1 MQNRSRDEQRTVGG
15 LLVASLKGLFTAILV
30 SFGLLLGFAAIS
42 LGLEDPIKPLWIF
55 ALASLLCGAAAGG
68 YAAGAFGNDPLS
80 GVICGA
86 EYVMLI
92 WLGALLL
99 RGRVEAPLS
108 PLLSAI
114 GYAVCILTALICG
127 LAAVNRIPSG
137 KRRSPTAARRKMAR
151 QRK

>member
-1 MQNRSRDEQRTVGG
+1 MT
-15 LLVASLKGLFTAILV
+15 ASLKGLLTALLV

-55 ALASLLCGAAAGG
+55 AFAALLFGAAAGG
-68 YAAGAFGNDPLS
+68 YVAGVFGNDSLS
-80 GVICGA
+80 GVICGT

-92 WLGALLL
+92 WLGSLLW

-114 GYAVCILTALICG
+114 GYAVCILTALIFG
-127 LAAVNRIPSG
+127 LVAVNRIPSG
-137 KRRSPTAARRKMAR
+137 KRKSPTAARRKMAR